1 MSAGPLLQA
10 QGLDLHFPIT
20 GGLMKKVIGRVRAVT
35 GVDLVLQ
42 AGEVLGIVGES
53 GCGKTTLARVLAGL
67 YAPTRGSVRFDGQD
81 VAGMTAAQR
90 LDMTRR
96 VQMVFQDPFA
106 SLNPRQRVGDILGL
120 PFDLHGLPPG
130 ATKQQR
136 VAELLDLVGLD
147 PATSS
152 RWPHEFSG
160 GQRQRIGI
168 ARALAL
174 KPDVVVLDEPLSAL
188 DMSIQ
193 SQVLNLLV
201 QLQQRFLLSYLFV
214 SHDLSVVQYLCDRVA
229 VMYLGRVVET
239 GTTADLFANPK
250 HPYTQSLL
258 AAAPDIDPRHRR
270 QQAPLQGDV
279 PSPSRPPPGCAFH
292 TRCPHAMPRCR
303 TELPLLLGPDDASSA
318 PTVHRVACHLVH
330 TEPAGSAA
338 SAVAA
343 ADKAPA

>member
-1 MSAGPLLQA
+1 MQPPERMSAATAPLLQA
-10 QGLDLHFPIT
+10 EGLDLHFPIT
-20 GGLMKKVIGRVRAVT
+20 GGLLKREIGRVRAVT

-42 AGEVLGIVGES
+42 AGEVLGVVGES
-53 GCGKTTLARVLAGL
+53 GCGKTTLARALAGL
-67 YAPTRGSVRFDGQD
+67 YAPTRGTVRF
-81 VAGMTAAQR
+81 AGEDIAAMSPEQR
-90 LDMTRR
+90 RDMTRR

-106 SLNPRQRVGDILGL
+106 SLNPRQRVADILAL
-120 PFDLHGLPPG
+120 PFQLHGLPPG
-130 ATKQQR
+130 GTQAEQ
-136 VAELLDLVGLD
+136 VAELLRLVGLD
-147 PATSS
+147 PQTAT

-201 QLQQRFLLSYLFV
+201 QLQAQFRLAYLFV

-229 VMYLGRVVET
+229 VMYLGRVVESAPT
-239 GTTADLFANPK
+239 QELFANPR

-258 AAAPDIDPRHRR
+258 AAAPDIDPRKRR
-270 QQAPLQGDV
+270 TQPPLQGDV

-292 TRCPHAMPRCR
+292 TRCPHATERCR
-303 TELPLLLGPDDASSA
+303 REVPVLMPVAGPH
-318 PTVHRVACHLVH
+318 TVACHLVH
-330 TEPAGSAA
+330 PVTAEESAA
-338 SAVAA
+338 
-343 ADKAPA
+343 

>member
-1 MSAGPLLQA
+1 MQTALLQA
-10 QGLDLHFPIT
+10 EGLDLHFPIT
-20 GGLMKKVIGRVRAVT
+20 GGLLKKEIGRVRAVT
-35 GVDLVLQ
+35 GVDIHLQ

-53 GCGKTTLARVLAGL
+53 GCGKTTLARALCGL
-67 YAPTRGSVRFDGQD
+67 YRPTRGTVRFDGQD
-81 VAGMTAAQR
+81 VATMAPDQR
-90 LDMTRR
+90 QAMTRR

-106 SLNPRQRVGDILGL
+106 SLNPRQRVGDILAL
-120 PFDLHGLPPG
+120 PFQLHGLPPG
-130 ATKQQR
+130 ASQPER
-136 VAELLDLVGLD
+136 VAELLQLVGLD
-147 PATSS
+147 PATAT

-201 QLQQRFLLSYLFV
+201 QLQRQFKLSYLFV

-239 GTTADLFANPK
+239 GTTAEIFANPR

-258 AAAPDIDPRHRR
+258 AAAPSIDPRQRR

-292 TRCPHAMPRCR
+292 PRCPQAEERCR
-303 TELPLLLGPDDASSA
+303 QDVPALMSA
-318 PTVHRVACHLVH
+318 GQAVSPSHHVACHVVNR
-330 TEPAGSAA
+330 SAQ
-338 SAVAA
+338 
-343 ADKAPA
+343 APSKPMNALP